1 MTFDAVMKR
10 YNGVWENG
18 RAVIQAEGGYYWVVA
33 EGTPEKY
40 ELTLDGRRYVGQPE
54 VVETPTPEPAEPVR
68 RTRTRK
74 IVPVEE

>member
-1 MTFDAVMKR
+1 MTFDAAMKR

-18 RAVIQAEGGYYWVVA
+18 RAVIQAEGGYYWVIA
-33 EGTPEKY
+33 HGTPERY
-40 ELTLDGRRYVGQPE
+40 ELTVDGRRYVTP
-54 VVETPTPEPAEPVR
+54 VEPDTAPDEPVR